1 MKYLNLTADTLA
13 AYIAEQYRTIIE
25 TELDEITIQ
34 HIKAAA
40 TGLAETKRWGLIAAG
55 QTGNGKT
62 TLLKSLNYA
71 LNLAHKEYDPGEQ
84 MRKYYSVM
92 FRTAKQFV
100 EQIKNPEDVAEIAAL
115 GFVFIDDLG
124 EEPTNV
130 QRYGNTMTP
139 IIDLIERR
147 YENKAYTF
155 ISTNLNYTD
164 IVDKYGA
171 RIADRIVEMCHA
183 VKYNNASYRKPN

>member
-1 MKYLNLTADTLA
+1 MKYLNLTADALA
-13 AYIAEQYRTIIE
+13 TYIEEQYRTIIE

-40 TGLAETKRWGLIAAG
+40 TGLTETKRWGLIAAG

-62 TLLKSLNYA
+62 TLLKALNYA

-92 FRTAKQFV
+92 FRTAKQLV

-130 QRYGNTMTP
+130 QRYCNTMTP

-155 ISTNLNYTD
+155 ISTNLNYTQLK
-164 IVDKYGA
+164 DKYGA